1 MLTWYTPS
9 MNERRATILDLVT
22 EIYIRSVSPVASSHL
37 AEQLQVSSATIRNE
51 LAALEDE
58 GYLQQPHT
66 SAGRIPT
73 TRAYQQYAYKFIPP
87 SELPLLQQ
95 KLVLQGLRQ
104 VHGDALLQQL
114 AKITSELSGY
124 AVVVSLPADDAL
136 KALEIHLSLLSS
148 TRLLA
153 VVVLENGLIRQLTVD
168 LEPAPSDTTLRDAE
182 SNLRQLTLPVSE
194 VPKALLEIAKRVSED
209 LARTLRAIAESWPN
223 VNPARVFSQ
232 GVKQVLVEPESSNPS
247 FVRKLLEQVEQP
259 SATDKELIIILD
271 ESLAQIAT
279 RLPFGKSTA
288 SLMLLGP
295 TRMRYKDALMV
306 ANGVTQMVSQLET
319 AN

>member
-1 MLTWYTPS
+1 

-37 AEQLQVSSATIRNE
+37 AEQLHVSSATIRNE

-73 TRAYQQYAYKFIPP
+73 TRGYQQYAYKFIPP

-104 VHGDALLQQL
+104 VHGDALLLQL

-223 VNPARVFSQ
+223 VLSRYLESQ
-232 GVKQVLVEPESSNPS
+232 SLSILVSCGNCSSKSSNLLQRIKNSLLFSTNPW
-247 FVRKLLEQVEQP
+247 RKLPHDYRLERV
-259 SATDKELIIILD
+259 
-271 ESLAQIAT
+271 
-279 RLPFGKSTA
+279 
-288 SLMLLGP
+288 
-295 TRMRYKDALMV
+295 
-306 ANGVTQMVSQLET
+306 QLRSCC
-319 AN
+319 

>member
-1 MLTWYTPS
+1 

-22 EIYIRSVSPVASSHL
+22 ETYIRSVAPVASSHI
-37 AEQLQVSSATIRNE
+37 AEQLQVSSATVRNE

-73 TRAYQQYAYKFIPP
+73 TRGYQQYAYKFIPP
-87 SELPLLQQ
+87 LELPLLQQ
-95 KLVLQGLRQ
+95 KLVLEKLRH
-104 VHGDALLQQL
+104 VHGDALLQEL
-114 AKITSELSGY
+114 ASITSELSGY

-136 KALEIHLSLLSS
+136 RALEIHLSLLSS

-168 LEPAPSDTTLRDAE
+168 LEPAPSHNTLHDAE

-194 VPKALLEIAKRVSED
+194 IPKALIEIAKRVSED
-209 LARTLRAIAESWPN
+209 LARTLRAIADSWPN
-223 VNPARVFSQ
+223 VNPPRVFSQ
-232 GVKQVLVEPESSNPS
+232 GVKQVLIEPESANPS
-247 FVRKLLEQVEQP
+247 FIRKLFEQLEQP
-259 SATDKELIIILD
+259 SRADKELLIILD
-271 ESLAQIAT
+271 DSLAQVAA
-279 RLPFGKSTA
+279 RLPFGKSTG

-295 TRMRYKDALMV
+295 TRMRYKDALMI
-306 ANGVTQMVSQLET
+306 ASGVTQMLGQLE

>member
-1 MLTWYTPS
+1 

-22 EIYIRSVSPVASSHL
+22 ETYIRSVAPVASAHI
-37 AEQLQVSSATIRNE
+37 AEQLHVSSATIRNE

-136 KALEIHLSLLSS
+136 RALEIHLSLLSS

-209 LARTLRAIAESWPN
+209 LARTLRAIAESWPS
-223 VNPARVFSQ
+223 VNPPRVFSQ
-232 GVKQVLVEPESSNPS
+232 GVKHVLGEPESSNPS

-259 SATDKELIIILD
+259 SPADKELIIILD

-279 RLPFGKSTA
+279 RLPFGKSA
-288 SLMLLGP
+288 GSLLLLGP
-295 TRMRYKDALMV
+295 TRMRYKDALMI
-306 ANGVTQMVSQLET
+306 ANGVTQMVSQLEV

>member
-1 MLTWYTPS
+1 
-9 MNERRATILDLVT
+9 MNERRSFILDLVT
-22 EIYIRSVSPVASSHL
+22 ETYIRSVLPVASSQI
-37 AEQLQVSSATIRNE
+37 AEALHVSSATVRNE

-58 GYLQQPHT
+58 GFLQQPHT

-73 TRAYQQYAYKFIPP
+73 TRGYQQYAYKFIPP

-95 KLVLQGLRQ
+95 KLVLERLRS

-114 AKITSELSGY
+114 ASITSELSGY

-209 LARTLRAIAESWPN
+209 LARTLRAIADSWPN
-223 VNPARVFSQ
+223 VNPPRVVSQ
-232 GVKQVLVEPESSNPS
+232 GLKQVLIEPESADPS
-247 FVRKLLEQVEQP
+247 FMRKLLEQVEQP
-259 SATDKELIIILD
+259 SSTDKELIIILD
-271 ESLAQIAT
+271 ESLAQISA
-279 RLPFGKSTA
+279 RLPFGKSMG

-295 TRMRYKDALMV
+295 TRMRYKDALMI
-306 ANGVTQMVSQLET
+306 ASGVTQMLSQLEP

>member
-1 MLTWYTPS
+1 

-22 EIYIRSVSPVASSHL
+22 ETYIRLVAPVASSQI
-37 AEQLQVSSATIRNE
+37 AEQLQVSSATVRND

-73 TRAYQQYAYKFIPP
+73 TRGYQQYAYKFIPP
-87 SELPLLQQ
+87 SDLPLLQQ
-95 KLVLQGLRQ
+95 KLVLGKLRQ

-114 AKITSELSGY
+114 ANITSELSGY

-136 KALEIHLSLLSS
+136 RALEIHLSLLSS

-168 LEPAPSDTTLRDAE
+168 LEPAPSDMTLRDAE

-194 VPKALLEIAKRVSED
+194 IPKALLEIAKRVSED
-209 LARTLRAIAESWPN
+209 LARTLRAIADSWPS
-223 VNPARVFSQ
+223 VNPPRVFSQ
-232 GVKQVLVEPESSNPS
+232 GVRQVLVEPESANPT
-247 FVRKLLEQVEQP
+247 FVRKLLEQLEQP
-259 SATDKELIIILD
+259 SPVDKELFIVLD
-271 ESLAQIAT
+271 DSLAQIAA
-279 RLPFGKSTA
+279 RLPFGKSTG

-295 TRMRYKDALMV
+295 TRMRYKDALMI
-306 ANGVTQMVSQLET
+306 ASGVTQMLGQLD
-319 AN
+319 APNDLPL

>member
-1 MLTWYTPS
+1 MLYLS
-9 MNERRATILDLVT
+9 AMNERRATILDLVT
-22 EIYIRSVSPVASSHL
+22 ETYIRSVSPVASAQI

-73 TRAYQQYAYKFIPP
+73 TRGYQQYAYKFIPP

-95 KLVLQGLRQ
+95 KLVLEKLRH

-114 AKITSELSGY
+114 ASITSELSGY
-124 AVVVSLPADDAL
+124 AVVVSLPPDDAL
-136 KALEIHLSLLSS
+136 RALEIHLSLLSN

-168 LEPAPSDTTLRDAE
+168 LEPAPSDNTLRDAE

-194 VPKALLEIAKRVSED
+194 IPKALLEIAKRVSED
-209 LARTLRAIAESWPN
+209 LARTLRAIADSWPN
-223 VNPARVFSQ
+223 VNPPRVFSQ
-232 GVKQVLVEPESSNPS
+232 GVKQVLIEPESANPT

-259 SATDKELIIILD
+259 SKADKELLIVLD
-271 ESLAQIAT
+271 DSLAQVAA
-279 RLPFGKSTA
+279 RLPFGASTG

-295 TRMRYKDALMV
+295 TRMRYKDALMI
-306 ANGVTQMVSQLET
+306 ASGVSQMLAQLEA

>member
-1 MLTWYTPS
+1 

-22 EIYIRSVSPVASSHL
+22 ETYIRSVSPVASSHI

-73 TRAYQQYAYKFIPP
+73 TRGYEQYAYKFIPP
-87 SELPLLQQ
+87 SELPLVQQ
-95 KLVLQGLRQ
+95 RLVLEKLRS

-114 AKITSELSGY
+114 ATITSELSGY

-136 KALEIHLSLLSS
+136 RALEIHLSLLSS

-168 LEPAPSDTTLRDAE
+168 LEPAPSDMTLRDAE

-194 VPKALLEIAKRVSED
+194 IPKALLEIAKRVSED
-209 LARTLRAIAESWPN
+209 LARTLRAIADSWPS
-223 VNPARVFSQ
+223 VNPPRIFSQ
-232 GVKQVLVEPESSNPS
+232 GVKQVLIEPESTNPT
-247 FVRKLLEQVEQP
+247 FVRKLLEQLEQP
-259 SATDKELIIILD
+259 STSDKELLIVLD
-271 ESLAQIAT
+271 DSLAQIAA
-279 RLPFGKSTA
+279 RLPFGKSMG
-288 SLMLLGP
+288 SLMVLGP
-295 TRMRYKDALMV
+295 TRMRYKDALMI
-306 ANGVTQMVSQLET
+306 ASGVTQMLAQLEA

>member
-1 MLTWYTPS
+1 

-22 EIYIRSVSPVASSHL
+22 ETYIRSVSPVASAHI
-37 AEQLQVSSATIRNE
+37 AEQLQVSSATVRNE

-73 TRAYQQYAYKFIPP
+73 TRGYQQYAYKFIPP
-87 SELPLLQQ
+87 SELPLIQQ
-95 KLVLQGLRQ
+95 RLVLEKLRS

-114 AKITSELSGY
+114 ASVTSELSGY

-136 KALEIHLSLLSS
+136 RALEIHLSLLSS

-168 LEPAPSDTTLRDAE
+168 LEPAPSDNTLRDAE

-194 VPKALLEIAKRVSED
+194 IPKALLEIAKRVSED
-209 LARTLRAIAESWPN
+209 LSRTLRAIAESWPS
-223 VNPARVFSQ
+223 VNPPRIFSQ
-232 GVKQVLVEPESSNPS
+232 GVKQVLIEPESANPS
-247 FVRKLLEQVEQP
+247 FVRKLLEQLEQP
-259 SATDKELIIILD
+259 SPADKELLIVLD
-271 ESLAQIAT
+271 DSLAQIAA
-279 RLPFGKSTA
+279 RLPFGKSTG
-288 SLMLLGP
+288 SLMVLGP
-295 TRMRYKDALMV
+295 TRMRYKDALMI
-306 ANGVTQMVSQLET
+306 ASGVTQMLSQLE

>member
-1 MLTWYTPS
+1 

-22 EIYIRSVSPVASSHL
+22 ETYIRLVAPVASSHI
-37 AEQLQVSSATIRNE
+37 AEQLQVSSATVRNE

-73 TRAYQQYAYKFIPP
+73 TRGYQQYAYKFIPP

-95 KLVLQGLRQ
+95 RLVLDKLRH

-114 AKITSELSGY
+114 ANITSELSGY

-136 KALEIHLSLLSS
+136 RALEIHLSLLSS

-194 VPKALLEIAKRVSED
+194 IPKALLEIAKRVSED
-209 LARTLRAIAESWPN
+209 LARTLRAIAESWPS
-223 VNPARVFSQ
+223 VHPPIIFSQ
-232 GVKQVLVEPESSNPS
+232 GIKQVLIEPESANPD
-247 FVRKLLEQVEQP
+247 FIRKLLVQLEQP
-259 SATDKELIIILD
+259 STTDQELLIVLD
-271 ESLAQIAT
+271 DSLAQIAA
-279 RLPFGKSTA
+279 RLPFGKSTG

-295 TRMRYKDALMV
+295 TRMRYKDALMI
-306 ANGVTQMVSQLET
+306 ASGVTQMLGQLE
-319 AN
+319 ASN